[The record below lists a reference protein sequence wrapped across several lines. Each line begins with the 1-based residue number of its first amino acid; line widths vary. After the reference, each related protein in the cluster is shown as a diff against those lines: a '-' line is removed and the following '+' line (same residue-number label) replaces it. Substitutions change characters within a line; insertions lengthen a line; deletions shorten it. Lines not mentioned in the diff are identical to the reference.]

1 MTEQHARF
9 ADWDGAYVLG
19 ALSAEDRRAFE
30 MHMGACAACR
40 RAVAEL
46 AGLPGLLA
54 RVDPQVALGLD
65 DDTVAFHRAGPG
77 AAFAGADHET
87 AAAAAAAAA
96 GVPAAGAAGAATAG
110 AAAAAGGGTD
120 AGTGAHAAD
129 PAAGHGERAA
139 SSGSAGVSDSV
150 VGLRPGGQQRRRAR
164 RRSWIVGVAAAACAA
179 AIAVAVVQPW
189 DRPPPEPP
197 AVTMTAIGGTP
208 LTAQVRLTD
217 KAWGTSIAM
226 TCSYPTEADQQP
238 GRDYVYAMEVIDSAG
253 RRSQISTWRA
263 GPGDTSRLTGAT
275 ALTHQQIRA
284 VSVHNVDTG
293 TEVLTATLP
302 G

>member
-19 ALSAEDRRAFE
+19 ALSTEDRRAFE
-30 MHMGACAACR
+30 MHMAACAACR
-40 RAVAEL
+40 QAVAEL

-54 RVDPQVALGLD
+54 KVDPQVALGLD

-77 AAFAGADHET
+77 AAFAGAHHP
-87 AAAAAAAAA
+87 AAADAA
-96 GVPAAGAAGAATAG
+96 AAGAAGAAAAG

-129 PAAGHGERAA
+129 PAAGHGDRAA
-139 SSGSAGVSDSV
+139 SSGSGSGSV
-150 VGLRPGGQQRRRAR
+150 VGLRPGRQQRRRAR
-164 RRSWIVGVAAAACAA
+164 RRGWIVGVAAAACAA

-189 DRPPPEPP
+189 DRPAPEPP

-226 TCSYPTEADQQP
+226 TCSYPTGADQQP

-284 VSVHNVDTG
+284 VSVRNVDTG